1 MPGRLRSRHGGED
14 FLDAVLRDA
23 RLPWVLNHAW
33 RPHCIERLHEALIN
47 VLECCLAAPP
57 AHNGLALQAAFEH
70 TLEIL
75 AQLQGRSIGAGSGL
89 ANDVWGA

>member
-1 MPGRLRSRHGGED
+1 MCLNVALPRP
-14 FLDAVLRDA
+14 LD
-23 RLPWVLNHAW
+23 
-33 RPHCIERLHEALIN
+33 
-47 VLECCLAAPP
+47 
-57 AHNGLALQAAFEH
+57 HNGLALQAAFEH